1 MRANSKSQFI
11 AEVTNKTRAD
21 VKGGTLIDYNG
32 QAKLL
37 EYAQV
42 PPEHVDDFKCV
53 KTFKI
58 FNTNNLWISLEAV
71 KDRVEKGILD
81 RDIIE
86 NHKTLDDGRNVIQL
100 ETAVG
105 AAIKNFPGAFA
116 INVPRSRFLPV
127 KQTSGKFP
135 DPGFFQ

>member
-42 PPEHVDDFKCV
+42 RGPLE
-53 KTFKI
+53 I
-58 FNTNNLWISLEAV
+58 AESGNT
-71 KDRVEKGILD
+71 G
-81 RDIIE
+81 
-86 NHKTLDDGRNVIQL
+86 
-100 ETAVG
+100 
-105 AAIKNFPGAFA
+105 P
-116 INVPRSRFLPV
+116 
-127 KQTSGKFP
+127 
-135 DPGFFQ
+135 